1 MHTTE
6 KNDNERRR
14 AAREQIRDARLSA
27 AAVLDARREQLRE
40 DLARRTAELTD
51 DETRAA

>member
-27 AAVLDARREQLRE
+27 AVVLDARREPLRE
-40 DLARRTAELTD
+40 ALARRTRELTN
-51 DETRAA
+51 EANRAA